1 MQSHVP
7 RSPQQVKNKRNQEKI
22 VNTIQFPETLG
33 NVGTLLLFKKYA
45 YGERET
51 GGAGGVKTVK
61 DAGSAS
67 AIVDS
72 IYLPMPEQLLD
83 STSLKIAG
91 TELGA
96 AGNAFAKISNTFA
109 RGDIVNSISN
119 ALKNVDTQA
128 VASTMVSKAA
138 KEFLSAVPGLQGAQ
152 QGIEAGLGAT
162 FNPYA
167 ALTFEGVNIK
177 TYTWNWV
184 LSPRTTT
191 ETTIL
196 QTIIRK
202 LKINSLPN
210 YKNFGKLKGRAFLG
224 YPNVCLPI
232 ITGVDTLVMK
242 PTMISNI
249 NVDYA
254 GAGELAFLEGGNP
267 AAVKIEITLQEM
279 QIWTREDY
287 DGSKKPEDIGIPN
300 LLNSGHPM
308 GSKN

>member
-7 RSPQQVKNKRNQEKI
+7 RSPQQVKNSRNQEKI
-22 VNTIQFPETLG
+22 VDTIQFPETLG

-51 GGAGGVKTVK
+51 GGAGGIKTVK
-61 DAGSAS
+61 DAGS

-91 TELGA
+91 TELGS

-119 ALKNVDTQA
+119 ALKNIDTQA

-138 KEFLSAVPGLQGAQ
+138 KEILSAVPGLQGAQ

-287 DGSKKPEDIGIPN
+287 NGSKVADDISPNVIMGSKK
-300 LLNSGHPM
+300 
-308 GSKN
+308 

>member
-7 RSPQQVKNKRNQEKI
+7 RSPQQVKNSRNQEKI
-22 VNTIQFPETLG
+22 VDTIQFPETLG

-61 DAGSAS
+61 DAGSA
-67 AIVDS
+67 IVDS

-91 TELGA
+91 TELGS

-119 ALKNVDTQA
+119 ALKNIDTQA

-138 KEFLSAVPGLQGAQ
+138 KEILSAVPGLQGAQ

-287 DGSKKPEDIGIPN
+287 NGSKVADDISPNVIMGSKK
-300 LLNSGHPM
+300 
-308 GSKN
+308 

>member
-7 RSPQQVKNKRNQEKI
+7 RSPQQVKNSRNQEKI
-22 VNTIQFPETLG
+22 VDTIQFPETLG

-51 GGAGGVKTVK
+51 GGAGGIKTVK
-61 DAGSAS
+61 DAGS

-91 TELGA
+91 TELGS

-119 ALKNVDTQA
+119 ALKNIDTQA

-138 KEFLSAVPGLQGAQ
+138 KEILSAVPGLQGAQ

-287 DGSKKPEDIGIPN
+287 DGSKVADDASIKV
-300 LLNSGHPM
+300 LKSG
-308 GSKN
+308 S

>member
-7 RSPQQVKNKRNQEKI
+7 RSPQQVKNSRNQEKI
-22 VNTIQFPETLG
+22 VDTIQFPETLG

-61 DAGSAS
+61 DAGSA
-67 AIVDS
+67 IVDS

-91 TELGA
+91 TELGS
-96 AGNAFAKISNTFA
+96 AGNAFAGISNTFA

-119 ALKNVDTQA
+119 ALKNIDTQA

-138 KEFLSAVPGLQGAQ
+138 KEILSAVPGLQGAQ

-287 DGSKKPEDIGIPN
+287 NGSKVADDISPN
-300 LLNSGHPM
+300 VINNSSHPM
-308 GSKN
+308 GNS

>member
-7 RSPQQVKNKRNQEKI
+7 RSPQQVKNSRNQEKI
-22 VNTIQFPETLG
+22 VDTIQFPETLG

-51 GGAGGVKTVK
+51 GGAGGIKTVK
-61 DAGSAS
+61 DAGS

-91 TELGA
+91 TELGS

-119 ALKNVDTQA
+119 ALKNIDTQA

-138 KEFLSAVPGLQGAQ
+138 KEILSAVPGLQGAQ

-287 DGSKKPEDIGIPN
+287 NGSKVADDISPN
-300 LLNSGHPM
+300 VIM
-308 GSKN
+308 GFDTGAESVGG